1 MKVRLKLTREE
12 YKGVATIVQNCCN
25 ALRGFQFVEVQYR
38 DVLMGLA
45 MKMASKVPTLKA
57 KGNRL
62 TLGEA
67 ESLALWRTVS
77 DLVERM
83 QPFEMGLG
91 YQMLGEMDRQRME
104 HVNLM
109 RSNLAVSGQHLVV
122 SSQY

>member
-25 ALRGFQFVEVQYR
+25 ALGGFQFVEVQYR

-57 KGNRL
+57 KRNRL

-77 DLVERM
+77 DLVE
-83 QPFEMGLG
+83 QFGPFEMGLG

-109 RSNLAVSGQHLVV
+109 RSNCVPAEGNYL
-122 SSQY
+122 SSKL

>member
-57 KGNRL
+57 NGNRL

-109 RSNLAVSGQHLVV
+109 RSNCVPAEGNYL
-122 SSQY
+122 SSKL

>member
-1 MKVRLKLTREE
+1 MKVRLNLTREE

-91 YQMLGEMDRQRME
+91 YMLLGEIDRQRME

-109 RSNLAVSGQHLVV
+109 RSNCVPAEGNYL
-122 SSQY
+122 SSKL